1 MGFASWVCRITVNR
15 FVFVSKICHLK
26 VALVSGESNVYFFQT
41 VRSAKA
47 LREGGFFALSVP
59 RDQGG
64 PGLSL
69 SECAAAILTLAQ
81 GSASSALVAVMPL
94 HVFGYAR
101 EIRPWPEPVFARMC
115 RAAIA
120 DGALFNNVASEP
132 MLGSPSRGGSFATQA
147 RPHPNGG
154 WVVNGHKT
162 WTTGGRHITHMLVR
176 LQVEEKP
183 GLMLVEQSCPGVTWE
198 ETWVDTLS
206 LRASDSHDV
215 YFTDV
220 EVPADHLLERG
231 GKAGKTL
238 PNAWF
243 PLLLAAAYLG
253 PAIAA
258 RQAVVQYALERTPSA
273 LGKPIATL
281 PNIQRQIGE
290 IDVAL
295 QAAQAL
301 LFEVARAWTGE
312 VDVCQS
318 LYPRV
323 AAAKHFAIE
332 TAQDVT
338 NKALHIA
345 GGQSIT
351 PTLPLERYFR
361 DVRAGS
367 MQPPSGDTALEIA
380 GRGALGL

>member
-1 MGFASWVCRITVNR
+1 MIDMTPALECAHR
-15 FVFVSKICHLK
+15 
-26 VALVSGESNVYFFQT
+26 VAQQIATRAADADRRGKLPIEDVE
-41 VRSAKA
+41 A

-59 RDQGG
+59 RDHGG
-64 PGLSL
+64 LGLSL
-69 SECAAAILTLAQ
+69 HECVGAILTLAQ

-101 EIRPWPEPVFARMC
+101 EIRPWPEPIFARLC
-115 RAAIA
+115 EAAIR

-132 MLGSPSRGGSFATQA
+132 MLGSPSRGGSFQTHA
-147 RPHPNGG
+147 RALSDKG

-176 LQVEEKP
+176 LQVEDDP
-183 GLMLVEQSCPGVTWE
+183 GLILVPQATPGVTWE
-198 ETWVDTLS
+198 ETWVNTLS

-215 YFTDV
+215 YFDDV
-220 EVPADHLLERG
+220 EVPPDHLLERG
-231 GKAGKTL
+231 AKRGPSL

-258 RQAVVQYALERTPSA
+258 RQAVVQYALERVPTA

-281 PNIQRQIGE
+281 PKIQRQIGE
-290 IDVAL
+290 IDIAL

-301 LFEVARAWTGE
+301 LFEVAQAWTGE
-312 VDVCQS
+312 LSVCQS
-318 LYPRV
+318 LFPRV

-332 TAQDVT
+332 TAQAVT
-338 NKALHIA
+338 DKALQIA
-345 GGQSIT
+345 GGQSVT
-351 PTLPLERYFR
+351 SALPLERYFR
-361 DVRAGS
+361 DTRAGS
-367 MQPPSGDTALEIA
+367 MQPPSGDTALEIV
-380 GRGALGL
+380 GRGALERAPQ

>member
-1 MGFASWVCRITVNR
+1 MTDMTPTLERAHAVAQQMASRAAIADRQGKLPVEDV
-15 FVFVSKICHLK
+15 
-26 VALVSGESNVYFFQT
+26 
-41 VRSAKA
+41 KA

-59 RDQGG
+59 ADQGG

-69 SECAAAILTLAQ
+69 SECVRAILALAQ

-94 HVFGYAR
+94 QVFGHAR

-115 RAAIA
+115 QAATVE
-120 DGALFNNVASEP
+120 GALFNNVASEP
-132 MLGSPSRGGSFATQA
+132 LLGSPSRGGSFETHA
-147 RPHPNGG
+147 RPQADGG
-154 WVVNGHKT
+154 WIINGHKT
-162 WTTGGRHITHMLVR
+162 WTTGGKHITHMLVR
-176 LQVEEKP
+176 LQVEDAP
-183 GLMLVEQSCPGVTWE
+183 GLMMVEQSAPGVTWE

-215 YFTDV
+215 HFTNV

-231 GKAGKTL
+231 RRAGESL

-243 PLLLAAAYLG
+243 PLLLGAAYLG

-258 RQAVVQYALERTPSA
+258 RQAIVQYALDRVPSA

-281 PNIQRQIGE
+281 PKIQRQIGE
-290 IDVAL
+290 IDILL

-301 LFEVARAWTGE
+301 LLEVARAWTGE
-312 VDVCQS
+312 VAVCRS

-332 TAQDVT
+332 TAQEVT
-338 NKALHIA
+338 NKALYIA

-351 PTLPLERYFR
+351 SALPLERYFR

-367 MQPPSGDTALEIA
+367 MQPPAGDTALEIV
-380 GRGALGL
+380 GRGILGV

>member
-1 MGFASWVCRITVNR
+1 MIDMTSTLERASA
-15 FVFVSKICHLK
+15 
-26 VALVSGESNVYFFQT
+26 VAQQIAS
-41 VRSAKA
+41 RAASADRQGKLPVEDVKA
-47 LREGGFFALSVP
+47 LCEGGFFALSVP
-59 RDQGG
+59 QDHGG
-64 PGLSL
+64 LGLSL
-69 SECAAAILTLAQ
+69 HECVAAILALAQ

-101 EIRPWPEPVFARMC
+101 EIRPWPEPVFDRLC
-115 RAAIA
+115 QAALK

-147 RPHPNGG
+147 RPHPSGG

-176 LQVEEKP
+176 LQVGDEP
-183 GLMLVEQSCPGVTWE
+183 GLVLVEQETPGVAWE

-258 RQAVVQYALERTPSA
+258 RQAVVQYALERVPSA

-281 PNIQRQIGE
+281 PKIQRQIGD

-312 VDVCQS
+312 VSVCKS

-323 AAAKHFAIE
+323 AAAKHVAIE
-332 TAQDVT
+332 TAQEVT
-338 NKALHIA
+338 HKTLQIA

-351 PTLPLERYFR
+351 SALPLERYFR

-367 MQPPSGDTALEIA
+367 MQPPSGDTALEIV
-380 GRGALGL
+380 GRGALGI

>member
-1 MGFASWVCRITVNR
+1 MIEMTPTLERASTVAQQIASR
-15 FVFVSKICHLK
+15 AATADRQGKLPVEDV
-26 VALVSGESNVYFFQT
+26 
-41 VRSAKA
+41 KA

-59 RDQGG
+59 QDQGG
-64 PGLSL
+64 LGLSL
-69 SECAAAILTLAQ
+69 SECVAVILTLAQ

-101 EIRPWPEPVFARMC
+101 EIRPWPEPMFTRMC
-115 RAAIA
+115 QAATT

-132 MLGSPSRGGSFATQA
+132 LLGSPSRGGSFETHAQ
-147 RPHPNGG
+147 PHADGG

-176 LQVEEKP
+176 LQVGDEP
-183 GLMLVEQSCPGVTWE
+183 GLMLVRQNTPGVTWE

-215 YFTDV
+215 HFSGVD
-220 EVPADHLLERG
+220 VPADHLLERG
-231 GKAGKTL
+231 SKAGKTL

-253 PAIAA
+253 PTIAA
-258 RQAVVQYALERTPSA
+258 RQTVVQYALERVPSA

-281 PNIQRQIGE
+281 PKIQRQIGE

-301 LFEVARAWTGE
+301 LVEVARAWTGE
-312 VDVCQS
+312 ISVCQS

-338 NKALHIA
+338 NKALQIA
-345 GGQSIT
+345 GGQSMT
-351 PTLPLERYFR
+351 SALPLERYFR

-367 MQPPSGDTALEIA
+367 MQPPSGDTALEIV
-380 GRGALGL
+380 GRGALGV

>member
-1 MGFASWVCRITVNR
+1 MIEMTPTLERATQVAQHMASRAAHADRQGKLPVEDV
-15 FVFVSKICHLK
+15 
-26 VALVSGESNVYFFQT
+26 Q
-41 VRSAKA
+41 A
-47 LREGGFFALSVP
+47 LREGGFFALSIP
-59 RDQGG
+59 TDQGG
-64 PGLSL
+64 LGLSL
-69 SECAAAILTLAQ
+69 HECVAAILALAQ

-101 EIRPWPEPVFARMC
+101 EIRPWPEPMFARMC
-115 RAAIA
+115 QAALK

-132 MLGSPSRGGSFATQA
+132 MLGSPSRGGSFETHA
-147 RPHPNGG
+147 RPHPSGG

-176 LQVEEKP
+176 LQIEDEP
-183 GLMLVEQSCPGVTWE
+183 GLMLVRQDTPGVTWE

-220 EVPADHLLERG
+220 AVPAEHLLERG
-231 GKAGKTL
+231 GQSGKTL

-258 RQAVVQYALERTPSA
+258 RQAVVQYALERVPSA

-281 PNIQRQIGE
+281 PKIQRQIGE
-290 IDVAL
+290 IDVVL

-301 LFEVARAWTGE
+301 LFEVAQAWTGE
-312 VDVCQS
+312 IAACQS

-332 TAQDVT
+332 TAQEVT

-345 GGQSIT
+345 GGLSIT
-351 PTLPLERYFR
+351 SALPLERYFR

-367 MQPPSGDTALEIA
+367 MQPPSGDTALEIV
-380 GRGALGL
+380 GRGVLGV